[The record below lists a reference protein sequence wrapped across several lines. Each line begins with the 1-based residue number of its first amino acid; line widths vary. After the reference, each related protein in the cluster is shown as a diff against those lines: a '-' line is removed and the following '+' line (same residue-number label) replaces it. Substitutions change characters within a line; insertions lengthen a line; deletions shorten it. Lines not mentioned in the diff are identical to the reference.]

1 MPWNYVL
8 PPLIISNLALLARY
22 YMLVRRA
29 GNIPVRMRRA
39 GKTKWSRGHAV
50 WVHDVFAFRASP
62 AAWYESL
69 SWVAETQQRAPTQ
82 EERRRLH
89 RLGDDMAIGTFCLND
104 GVSVDVAARRE
115 YGPALF
121 GTIAKSRD
129 VATSQDVIE
138 AP

>member
-1 MPWNYVL
+1 MHWSYVL

-22 YMLVRRA
+22 HMLRRRA

-39 GKTKWSRGHAV
+39 GNTKWSRGHAV

-69 SWVAETQQRAPTQ
+69 SWVAAVDQRAPTP

-89 RLGDDMAIGTFCLND
+89 RLGEDMAVGTFRLND

-115 YGPALF
+115 YGPTLF
-121 GTIAKSRD
+121 GNIAKSCD
-129 VATSQDVIE
+129 VATSPDVIE
-138 AP
+138 AS

>member
-1 MPWNYVL
+1 MPWSYVL

-22 YMLVRRA
+22 YMLRRRA

-39 GKTKWSRGHAV
+39 GKTKWNRGHGV

-62 AAWYESL
+62 AAWFESL
-69 SWVAETQQRAPTQ
+69 SWVAETQQRAPAP

-89 RLGDDMAIGTFCLND
+89 RLGEDMAVGTFRLND
-104 GVSVDVAARRE
+104 GVTVDVATRSE

-121 GTIAKSRD
+121 GNIAKSPD
-129 VATSQDVIE
+129 VATSPGVIE
-138 AP
+138 AS

>member
-1 MPWNYVL
+1 MHWSYML
-8 PPLIISNLALLARY
+8 PPLIMSNLALLVRCY
-22 YMLVRRA
+22 RLRRRA
-29 GNIPVRMRRA
+29 GNVPVRLRRA

-69 SWVAETQQRAPTQ
+69 SWVAEIQQRAPTQ
-82 EERRRLH
+82 EERRRLR
-89 RLGDDMAIGTFCLND
+89 RLGDDMAVVTFRLSD

-121 GTIAKSRD
+121 GKVAKSRD
-129 VATSQDVIE
+129 VTTSPDVIE
-138 AP
+138 AS

>member
-1 MPWNYVL
+1 MPWSYVL

-69 SWVAETQQRAPTQ
+69 SWVAETQQRTATP

-89 RLGDDMAIGTFCLND
+89 RLGDDMAVGTFRLND
-104 GVSVDVAARRE
+104 GVSVDVATRRE

-121 GTIAKSRD
+121 GNIARPGD

-138 AP
+138 AS